1 MKCNIEV
8 KAERQKQE
16 KNYKSYPDSYRD
28 ENLNSE
34 IKRAMEVANETLTVP
49 VAEEKAIELSGSAA
63 LLEALIIEGVDTIFG
78 YPGGAIMPIYDAL
91 FDYKEKLNH
100 ILVRHEQGGI
110 HAGQGYARTSGKVGV
125 VFATS
130 GPGATN
136 LVTGLADAQIDSTP
150 LVCITG
156 QVFAHLLGTDAFQ
169 ETDVINITT
178 PVTKWNYQVTDA
190 TEIPEVIAKAFYIA
204 KSGRPG
210 PVLIDITKNA
220 QIQKFDYKGY
230 VQCNHIRSYRP
241 KPIVRTQYVEQAAAL
256 INQAK
261 KPFIIW
267 GQGVILGSAEQEFK
281 AFVEKS
287 GIPAAWTILGAGA
300 IPTGHP
306 LNVGMLGMHG
316 NYGPNVL
323 TNDCDVLI
331 AIGMRFD
338 DRVTGRL
345 DKYAKQAKVIHLDI
359 DPAEIDKNV
368 KTTVPVWGDC
378 KETLPLLTALIEPN
392 DHSEW
397 LKLFNEYT
405 QKEVDAVIH
414 DELNPTSEEMT
425 MGEVIKQLNELTNG
439 DAVIVTDVGQHQ
451 MVACRYAKLN
461 KTHSNI
467 TSGGLGT
474 MGFALPAAIGAKFGA
489 PERDVIAIIG
499 DGGFQMT
506 LQELGT
512 IMQSGVDI
520 KIIILNNR
528 FLGMVRQWQE
538 LFNERRYSFVDIQSP
553 DFVALAAAY
562 KIDGQC
568 ISDRANLVDA
578 LTTMMNHNGS
588 YLLEVMVTKEN
599 NVFPMVPQG
608 CSVSEIRLK

>member
-1 MKCNIEV
+1 METAQKELTSETSTKTYAEV
-8 KAERQKQE
+8 
-16 KNYKSYPDSYRD
+16 
-28 ENLNSE
+28 
-34 IKRAMEVANETLTVP
+34 
-49 VAEEKAIELSGSAA
+49 SGSVA
-63 LLEALIIEGVDTIFG
+63 LLEGLIAEGTDVIFG

-91 FDYKEKLNH
+91 YDYKEKLQH

-110 HAGQGYARTSGKVGV
+110 HMGQGYARSSGKVGV

-190 TEIPEVIAKAFYIA
+190 TEIPSVLAKAFYIA
-204 KSGRPG
+204 RSGRPG

-220 QIQKFDYKGY
+220 QLQLFNYEGY
-230 VQCNHIRSYRP
+230 IPCNHIRSYRP
-241 KPIVRTQYVEQAAAL
+241 KPIVRKEYIAQAADL

-261 KPFIIW
+261 KPFILF
-267 GQGVILGSAEQEFK
+267 GQGVLLGKAEKEFK

-287 GIPAAWTILGAGA
+287 GIPAAWTIMGAGA
-300 IPTGHP
+300 IPTDHE

-323 TNDCDVLI
+323 TNECDVLI

-345 DKYAKQAKVIHLDI
+345 DKYAKQAKVVHLDI

-368 KTTVPVWGDC
+368 KATVPVWGDC
-378 KETLPLLTALIEPN
+378 KDTLPLLTELINEKQ
-392 DHSEW
+392 HTEW
-397 LKLFNEYT
+397 LARFKAYQQE
-405 QKEVDAVIH
+405 EVEAVIEK
-414 DELNPTSEEMT
+414 ELNPTTEEMT
-425 MGEVIKQLNELTNG
+425 MGEVINQLNALTNG
-439 DAVIVTDVGQHQ
+439 DAIIVTDVGQHQ
-451 MVACRYAKLN
+451 MVACRYAKFN
-461 KTHSNI
+461 NTRSNI

-474 MGFALPAAIGAKFGA
+474 MGFGLPAAIGAKFGA
-489 PERDVIAIIG
+489 LDKTVVAVIG

-512 IMQSGVDI
+512 IMQSGIDV
-520 KIIILNNR
+520 KILILNNR

-538 LFNERRYSFVDIQSP
+538 LFNDKRYSSVDITSP
-553 DFVALAAAY
+553 DFIKLADSYYIAGKRIA
-562 KIDGQC
+562 
-568 ISDRANLVDA
+568 DRKDLVSSLDEM
-578 LTTMMNHNGS
+578 LNHKGS